1 LPFVFIISFFFMSMI
16 SIPHVGMGGGN
27 QLFLITL
34 YYWSTYRPTL
44 LPLWLVL
51 IMGII
56 MDALIGSPLGLN
68 ALLLG
73 MVRLWTTD
81 QRRFLMA
88 QSFFVNWIIFSLMA
102 ILYYLAQ
109 WATHSLFVLK
119 ILSVNGSVF
128 FILGSIMIF
137 PFVTVLLHMTH
148 RILPVVGTQGVLE
161 KI

>member
-1 LPFVFIISFFFMSMI
+1 MSVFPKVNESINKIMRLFLPFVFIISFFFMSMI

-109 WATHSLFVLK
+109 WATHSSVSYTHLTLPT
-119 ILSVNGSVF
+119 ILLV
-128 FILGSIMIF
+128 
-137 PFVTVLLHMTH
+137 
-148 RILPVVGTQGVLE
+148 
-161 KI
+161 